1 VGAAGSLGL
10 QSTWLLASL
19 LALLIPLLI
28 HLFSKSRGRLVHFA
42 HVAFIT
48 HRRQQ
53 PVNRLRLIE
62 RLLLAL
68 RLMMLLVASLLL
80 AGLFWIDPAPAEQ
93 QQTLVSE
100 DWLNTVSADARANL
114 AADADLLPVQLLSHP
129 QRSLSA
135 EDILN
140 WTAEVSRPT
149 LNLWQ
154 RIQAAASVLGPT
166 TELRVYTTDLADQF
180 DGGKVPIANPVDW
193 HISTAGVIAT
203 APVVMNVGIIA
214 SERRPEDELYL
225 RAALDALMGS
235 PALALSLRP
244 MTYAQLTD
252 ELLKK
257 TNNMDDVNVVVHL
270 GHHADTAPFLQYVER
285 GHVLLLDSAPM
296 PARAPVDTVVLSR
309 DDGTPLL
316 TRQRQ
321 GRGQI
326 LRLHGR
332 FLPEDNSLVASPD
345 FPLRLAGLLAG
356 DSIEAVGRL
365 SAAQITRL
373 PAGDAR
379 NDWYSRD
386 NLRPWLVLLLVC
398 LFCAER
404 VLSEWPTGASPM
416 GSKRS
421 AEAQHAR

>member
-19 LALLIPLLI
+19 LALLIPVLI

-48 HRRQQ
+48 NRQQQ

-80 AGLFWIDPAPAEQ
+80 VGLFWIDPAPAERQ
-93 QQTLVSE
+93 RTLVSE

-114 AADADLLPVQLLSHP
+114 AADADQLPIQLLSYP

-140 WTAEVSRPT
+140 WTPGTSRPT

-180 DGGKVPIANPVDW
+180 DGSKVPIANPVDW
-193 HISTAGVIAT
+193 HITTAGVIAT
-203 APVVMNVGIIA
+203 APVVMNVGIIP
-214 SERRPEDELYL
+214 SESHPQDELYL
-225 RAALDALMGS
+225 RAALDALMGN
-235 PALALSLRP
+235 PALELNLRS
-244 MTYAQLTD
+244 MTYAQFPD
-252 ELLKK
+252 EFLKK
-257 TNNMDDVNVVVHL
+257 MGEMNDTNVVIHL
-270 GHHADTAPFLQYVER
+270 GNPADTAPFLEYVER
-285 GHVLLLDSAPM
+285 GNVLLIDSAPV

-316 TRQRQ
+316 TRIRQ

-332 FLPEDNSLVASPD
+332 FLADDNSLVASPD
-345 FPLRLAGLLAG
+345 FPLRLAALLAG
-356 DSIEAVGRL
+356 DSIDAVGRL

-379 NDWYSRD
+379 NDWHLRD

-404 VLSEWPTGASPM
+404 VLSEWPL

>member
-1 VGAAGSLGL
+1 
-10 QSTWLLASL
+10 
-19 LALLIPLLI
+19 
-28 HLFSKSRGRLVHFA
+28 
-42 HVAFIT
+42 
-48 HRRQQ
+48 
-53 PVNRLRLIE
+53 
-62 RLLLAL
+62 
-68 RLMMLLVASLLL
+68 
-80 AGLFWIDPAPAEQ
+80 
-93 QQTLVSE
+93 
-100 DWLNTVSADARANL
+100 
-114 AADADLLPVQLLSHP
+114 
-129 QRSLSA
+129 
-135 EDILN
+135 
-140 WTAEVSRPT
+140 
-149 LNLWQ
+149 
-154 RIQAAASVLGPT
+154 
-166 TELRVYTTDLADQF
+166 
-180 DGGKVPIANPVDW
+180 
-193 HISTAGVIAT
+193 
-203 APVVMNVGIIA
+203 MNVGIIA

>member
-19 LALLIPLLI
+19 LALLIPVLI

-48 HRRQQ
+48 NRQQQ

-80 AGLFWIDPAPAEQ
+80 AGLFWIDPAPAGH

-114 AADADLLPVQLLSHP
+114 AADADLLPIQLLSYP

-140 WTAEVSRPT
+140 WTPEASRPT

-180 DGGKVPIANPVDW
+180 DGSKVPITNSVDW
-193 HISTAGVIAT
+193 HISTAGVMAT
-203 APVVMNVGIIA
+203 APVVMNVGIIS
-214 SERRPEDELYL
+214 SERRPQDGLYL
-225 RAALDALMGS
+225 RAALDALMGN
-235 PALALSLRP
+235 PALELNLRS
-244 MTYAQLTD
+244 MTYSQLSD

-257 TNNMDDVNVVVHL
+257 MNEMNDTNVVIHL
-270 GHHADTAPFLQYVER
+270 GNPADTAPFLEYVER
-285 GHVLLLDSAPM
+285 GNVLLLDSAPV
-296 PARAPVDTVVLSR
+296 PTRAPVDTVVLSR

-316 TRQRQ
+316 TRKRQ

-332 FLPEDNSLVASPD
+332 FLPDDNSLVASPD
-345 FPLRLAGLLAG
+345 FPLRLAELLTG
-356 DSIEAVGRL
+356 DSIDAVGRL

-373 PAGDAR
+373 PAGEAR
-379 NDWYSRD
+379 NDWYLRD

-398 LFCAER
+398 LFCVER
-404 VLSEWPTGASPM
+404 VLSEWPAGSSPLDN
-416 GSKRS
+416 KRS

>member
-19 LALLIPLLI
+19 LALLIPVLI

-48 HRRQQ
+48 HRQQQ

-80 AGLFWIDPAPAEQ
+80 AGLFWIDPAPAER

-114 AADADLLPVQLLSHP
+114 AADADLLPIQLLSYP

-140 WTAEVSRPT
+140 WTPGASRPT

-154 RIQAAASVLGPT
+154 RIQVAASVLGPT

-180 DGGKVPIANPVDW
+180 DGSKVPIANPVDW
-193 HISTAGVIAT
+193 HIATAGVIAA
-203 APVVMNVGIIA
+203 APVVMNVGIIS
-214 SERRPEDELYL
+214 SESRSQDGLYL
-225 RAALDALMGS
+225 RAALDALMGN
-235 PALALSLRP
+235 PALELTLRP
-244 MTYAQLTD
+244 MTYAQLPD

-257 TNNMDDVNVVVHL
+257 MDKMDVVVLL
-270 GHHADTAPFLQYVER
+270 GHPADTAPFLQYVER
-285 GHVLLLDSAPM
+285 GHVLLLDSVPV
-296 PARAPVDTVVLSR
+296 PVPAPVDTVVLSR

-332 FLPEDNSLVASPD
+332 FLPDDNSLVASPD
-345 FPLRLAGLLAG
+345 LPLRLAAMLAG
-356 DSIEAVGRL
+356 DSIDAVGRL

-379 NDWYSRD
+379 NDWHLRD

-404 VLSEWPTGASPM
+404 VLSEWPL